1 MKKTINWDILAVWGG
16 LLVTALVLWYFAF
29 ALVFMMRNPKANQ
42 VYTLTHPSQ
51 VLRMER
57 VEGFQ

>member
-1 MKKTINWDILAVWGG
+1 MRRTINWDILAVWGG
-16 LLVTALVLWYFAF
+16 LLAFGWYF
-29 ALVFMMRNPKANQ
+29 VFCFIFMARNPKANQ
-42 VYTLTHPSQ
+42 VYTLTHPGQ